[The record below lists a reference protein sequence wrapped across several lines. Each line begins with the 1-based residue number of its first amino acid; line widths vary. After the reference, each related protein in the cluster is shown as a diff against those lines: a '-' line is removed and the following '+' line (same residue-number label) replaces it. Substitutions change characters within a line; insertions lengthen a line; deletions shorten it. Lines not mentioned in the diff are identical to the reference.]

1 MSVDRRRS
9 GSESDSNS
17 NNKVI
22 AWIVSSGA
30 VLSLSGLIILAVG
43 AVLLLAVPDLETA
56 GKVLIVLSGLMITV
70 STLTH
75 LSEVKNA
82 VIARTGR
89 YAINTLVMVF
99 AFGAILML
107 LGYIS
112 LQNSVRIDLTATKQ
126 FTLAP
131 QTLKVLKELKK
142 PVQATVY
149 SDPEQVS
156 QEQIRMQADNFFF
169 EFNKRNKDFTFEFV
183 DPDLKPSL
191 ARRDGVKGYP
201 SIVFK
206 VPDSESNPHILTPT
220 SFGET
225 LVLSEQDLVSALLI
239 STGQKQKIVYMLTG
253 HGEKHIDDSDIESE
267 GFGLA
272 RAGLVG
278 DNYIVKSLNLKQ
290 SESVPDDAAVLIVA
304 GPSSSILM
312 DEREKIEAYLE
323 DSGRAMFLIDDAA
336 SSQMNQL
343 LNKWGIHLPK
353 GTIIDESSSANSD
366 PRSPIVRRANYIEGH
381 QITEPLDDTFFIEAT
396 GIVDVIERAPEGLPP
411 NPDEINIT
419 HIPLAATSLVSCI
432 SMKQDDMDCS
442 DPAVLNGPFPIAMAI
457 ESVAMVGQKAPR
469 VDIGE
474 EIPTTHIIVF
484 GDSDFASKKYYR
496 SLNNGDF
503 FLNSVDWLTKNYD
516 LISIRAKPHAFRQLV
531 IDPKEFDFIRYS
543 SWFLVPS
550 GIIMLAVIAWW
561 RRR

>member
-278 DNYIVKSLNLKQ
+278 DN
-290 SESVPDDAAVLIVA
+290 
-304 GPSSSILM
+304 
-312 DEREKIEAYLE
+312 
-323 DSGRAMFLIDDAA
+323 
-336 SSQMNQL
+336 
-343 LNKWGIHLPK
+343 
-353 GTIIDESSSANSD
+353 
-366 PRSPIVRRANYIEGH
+366 
-381 QITEPLDDTFFIEAT
+381 
-396 GIVDVIERAPEGLPP
+396 
-411 NPDEINIT
+411 
-419 HIPLAATSLVSCI
+419 
-432 SMKQDDMDCS
+432 
-442 DPAVLNGPFPIAMAI
+442 
-457 ESVAMVGQKAPR
+457 
-469 VDIGE
+469 
-474 EIPTTHIIVF
+474 
-484 GDSDFASKKYYR
+484 
-496 SLNNGDF
+496 
-503 FLNSVDWLTKNYD
+503 
-516 LISIRAKPHAFRQLV
+516 
-531 IDPKEFDFIRYS
+531 
-543 SWFLVPS
+543 
-550 GIIMLAVIAWW
+550 
-561 RRR
+561 